1 MNLGNMK
8 RAHQKA
14 AIICIYEQWFCLE
27 KRKKLLLE
35 NGKIGIVPIT

>member
-1 MNLGNMK
+1 MK

-14 AIICIYEQWFCLE
+14 EIFCIYEQCFCLE
-27 KRKKLLLE
+27 KNKKLLLE